1 MSESSALTFP
11 CVFPIKVF
19 GRSDAGLETA
29 LYAIAT
35 GFDTKFNPTSIK
47 IQKSKQGNY
56 VSVTLNIHAES
67 LGQLDDLYKV
77 ISAHEAVIM
86 AL

>member
-1 MSESSALTFP
+1 MSATSALTFP

-19 GRSDAGLETA
+19 GRSDVGLESV
-29 LYAIAT
+29 LYAIAVR
-35 GFDTKFNPTSIK
+35 FDANFNATSIK

-56 VSVTLNIHAES
+56 VSVTLSIHAES
-67 LGQLDDLYKV
+67 HDQLDDLYKA
-77 ISAHEAVIM
+77 ITAHKAVIM